1 VTRGASRSS
10 LSNLTAARSER
21 CAPPV
26 FADNFCDWHFVA
38 RRYDARAMR
47 RRSSPADGDARGLL
61 RLLLLLSLPAA
72 MAGCTNFYGRGIE
85 YQIEHRYSVSDPQ
98 FLRSMGSLLE
108 PGILASN
115 QVTALI
121 NGVQIFPAMLEAV
134 RNAQKSICL
143 ETYIY
148 WSGNIG
154 REFAEALAERAK
166 AGVKIHV
173 IIDWVGSRKI
183 DSSLLDFMERAG
195 VEVERYN
202 PLVWYALTRLNH
214 RDHRKMMIV
223 DGTVGFIGG
232 AGLADIW
239 EGNADSPKH
248 WRDSMF
254 KLEGPA
260 VAQMQA
266 AFMDNWMKT
275 TARVLDGDD
284 YFPGHR
290 PAGDQYAQVFK
301 SSPREGTEAVRL
313 MNLLSIAAARKSIRL
328 SAAYYVPD
336 ELTTQEFLEAV
347 RRGVKVEIIIP
358 GAETDAPIVKH
369 ASRGKW
375 GPLLKAGVK
384 IYEYEPTMY
393 HCKMMIIDDVWVS
406 VGSANFG
413 NRSFRLNDEAN
424 LNVFSAEFAAEQARA
439 FEADKAECTE
449 VTYKEWKRR
458 GVWARFLEVITAPF
472 RAQL

>member
-1 VTRGASRSS
+1 MRMPS
-10 LSNLTAARSER
+10 AR
-21 CAPPV
+21 C
-26 FADNFCDWHFVA
+26 
-38 RRYDARAMR
+38 
-47 RRSSPADGDARGLL
+47 GDAPGWF
-61 RLLLLLSLPAA
+61 LLLIGLAVV
-72 MAGCTNFYGRGIE
+72 MVTTGCTNFYGKGIQ
-85 YQIEHRYSVSDPQ
+85 YRIAHRYSVSDPE
-98 FLRSMGSLLE
+98 FLRSMGSLVE

-115 QVTALI
+115 QVTTLL
-121 NGVQIFPAMLEAV
+121 NGDQIFPAMLSAV
-134 RNAQKSICL
+134 RSAEKTICL

-148 WSGNIG
+148 WSGDIG
-154 REFAEALAERAK
+154 RQFAGVLAEKAK
-166 AGVKIHV
+166 AGVKVHV
-173 IIDWVGSRKI
+173 IIDWIGSRRI
-183 DSSLLDFMERAG
+183 DSSLLNLMENAG
-195 VEVERYN
+195 VEVEPYN

-214 RDHRKMMIV
+214 RDHRKLLIV
-223 DGTVGFIGG
+223 DGRVGFTGG

-239 EGNADSPKH
+239 KGNAANPGQ

-266 AFMDNWMKT
+266 AFMDNWTKT

-284 YFPGHR
+284 YFPELH
-290 PAGDQYAQVFK
+290 PAGRQFAQVFK
-301 SSPREGTEAVRL
+301 SSPRDGTEDVRL
-313 MNLLSIAAARKSIRL
+313 MSLLSIAAARKSIRL

-336 ELTTQEFLEAV
+336 ALTTQEFLEAV
-347 RRGVKVEIIIP
+347 ARGVKVEIIVP
-358 GAETDAPIVKH
+358 GAETDSAMVKH

-393 HCKMMIIDDVWVS
+393 HTKVMIIDEVWVS

-424 LNVFSAEFAAEQARA
+424 LNVFSREFAGEQIRI
-439 FEADKAECTE
+439 FEDDKTKCTE
-449 VTYKEWKRR
+449 VTYQTWRQRSFWKR
-458 GVWARFLEVITAPF
+458 FMEVITAPF

>member
-1 VTRGASRSS
+1 
-10 LSNLTAARSER
+10 
-21 CAPPV
+21 
-26 FADNFCDWHFVA
+26 
-38 RRYDARAMR
+38 MR
-47 RRSSPADGDARGLL
+47 RFPTVRATAPGFFS
-61 RLLLLLSLPAA
+61 LLLVSLLVAVA
-72 MAGCTNFYGRGIE
+72 TGCTNFYGKGIQ
-85 YQIEHRYSVSDPQ
+85 YRLEHRYSVNDPQ

-115 QVTALI
+115 KVTALI
-121 NGVQIFPAMLEAV
+121 NGDQIFPAMLEAV
-134 RNAQKSICL
+134 RRAERTICL

-148 WSGNIG
+148 WSGQVG
-154 REFAEALAERAK
+154 REFADVLAAK
-166 AGVKIHV
+166 ARSGVRVHV
-173 IIDWVGSRKI
+173 LIDWIGSRKI
-183 DSSLLDFMERAG
+183 DGSLLRFMKEAG

-202 PLVWYALTRLNH
+202 PLVWYAPTRLNH
-214 RDHRKMMIV
+214 RDHRKLLIV
-223 DGTVGFIGG
+223 DGKVGFTGG

-239 EGNADSPKH
+239 LGNAQSPRH

-266 AFMDNWMKT
+266 AFMDNWTKT

-284 YFPGHR
+284 YFPELK
-290 PAGDQYAQVFK
+290 PAGSHYAQVFK
-301 SSPREGTEAVRL
+301 SSPREGTEDVRL
-313 MNLLSIAAARKSIRL
+313 MYLLSIAAARKSIRL
-328 SAAYYVPD
+328 SASYYVPD
-336 ELTTQEFLEAV
+336 DLTTQEFLEAV

-358 GAETDAPIVKH
+358 GAETDSAIVKH

-393 HCKMMIIDDVWVS
+393 HTKMMIVDDVWVS

-424 LNVFSAEFAAEQARA
+424 LNVFSREFAAEQIAA
-439 FEADKAECTE
+439 FEEDKTKCSE
-449 VTYKEWKRR
+449 VTYEAWKRR
-458 GVWARFLEVITAPF
+458 GLWKRFMEVITAPF